1 MKTNKFWFVMAAAAV
16 LAGMVTLVSCEKDEP
31 FQPEVIESEVLDQGM
46 DESIKVQSG
55 TEGTSLSYESWIL
68 VKGITRAEFENRV
81 SVTLNNQLK
90 HISGELDVRD
100 FNEGEAVLEFSNK
113 AGESKKDGFVTVT
126 DSILVCT
133 VRYPDFSFDYE
144 LTYQV
149 GVYDD
154 GVTRMV
160 MPHYQYENITDKG
173 STFSAVEKVS
183 EGDKEYEKRTLTHE
197 LEVTLNGEVYTV
209 FAEFVLYKG
218 RADDILRSS
227 KVINEGSKIISSTE
241 TSVTTLSFIEVEQEW
256 SVSGVKS
263 FRVETELV
271 TKMTYS
277 SEKCYGFVS
286 SMWDHY
292 HSPLRYVDTQD
303 SVFISRRAEGNI
315 EFTKVRKT
323 QDVILSDAG
332 EGEIKLAVTHTA
344 CDYEVPVYKDAIL
357 TYEMPYSQVMA
368 DNERVNDVTWEQAAD
383 GWRFLFYIRNNFYV
397 GDPSMVCDGTD
408 LNGDGIDDITGEL
421 VEWTWADAV
430 KLSWTYSDY
439 IYLAEPTV
447 STLGIR

>member
-1 MKTNKFWFVMAAAAV
+1 
-16 LAGMVTLVSCEKDEP
+16 
-31 FQPEVIESEVLDQGM
+31 
-46 DESIKVQSG
+46 
-55 TEGTSLSYESWIL
+55 
-68 VKGITRAEFENRV
+68 
-81 SVTLNNQLK
+81 
-90 HISGELDVRD
+90 
-100 FNEGEAVLEFSNK
+100 
-113 AGESKKDGFVTVT
+113 
-126 DSILVCT
+126 
-133 VRYPDFSFDYE
+133 
-144 LTYQV
+144 
-149 GVYDD
+149 
-154 GVTRMV
+154 
-160 MPHYQYENITDKG
+160 
-173 STFSAVEKVS
+173 
-183 EGDKEYEKRTLTHE
+183 
-197 LEVTLNGEVYTV
+197 
-209 FAEFVLYKG
+209 
-218 RADDILRSS
+218 
-227 KVINEGSKIISSTE
+227 
-241 TSVTTLSFIEVEQEW
+241 
-256 SVSGVKS
+256 
-263 FRVETELV
+263 
-271 TKMTYS
+271 MTYS

-397 GDPSMVCDGTD
+397 GDTSMVCDGTD